1 MTTPPK
7 VIISA
12 LVVVGLKEIIT
23 TGKMYDETI
32 SVHAVIKFAMDKAAE
47 QAERSLCF
55 VKVEAYASAEAMERR
70 GTLLDNDDLSDM
82 TAKELR
88 EHFGRFLKVHAVYTE
103 NEAGATSLP
112 SVTEKLMQTQQ
123 QRTRAL
129 PTPPSGDRFDF
140 RLFRALLVNIENEN
154 LSFPLLDADHSGKS
168 MLNALVLALQYVL
181 PFDDTKRDLCGHVCV
196 RVQLDSVD
204 IC

>member
-55 VKVEAYASAEAMERR
+55 VKVEAYASAEAM
-70 GTLLDNDDLSDM
+70 
-82 TAKELR
+82 
-88 EHFGRFLKVHAVYTE
+88 
-103 NEAGATSLP
+103 
-112 SVTEKLMQTQQ
+112 
-123 QRTRAL
+123 
-129 PTPPSGDRFDF
+129 
-140 RLFRALLVNIENEN
+140 
-154 LSFPLLDADHSGKS
+154 
-168 MLNALVLALQYVL
+168 
-181 PFDDTKRDLCGHVCV
+181 
-196 RVQLDSVD
+196 
-204 IC
+204 